1 MTKREMFETIATVNA
16 DNAEI
21 VEFCKHEIELLDA
34 RKGSKSMS
42 KTQKAN
48 IEVIEN
54 IKAALAEIGSGVT
67 VTNLIAASPALQ
79 GLTNQKVSALLR
91 KMVDEKVVVKTIE
104 GKKAL
109 FALA

>member
-1 MTKREMFETIATVNA
+1 MTKREMFETIATINA

-21 VEFCKHEIELLDA
+21 VAFCNHEIELLS
-34 RKGSKSMS
+34 RKSSSKSMS

-48 IEVIEN
+48 LEVLEA
-54 IKAALAEIGSGVT
+54 IKTALAEIGTGVT
-67 VTNLIAASPALQ
+67 VTDLIASSETLA
-79 GLTNQKVSALLR
+79 GYTNQKISALLR
-91 KMVDEKVVVKTIE
+91 KLIDEKVVVKTVE